1 LAQYWQRG
9 FAMVESNRFL
19 TVAERAARV
28 GGLVLQDWRGRFS
41 VREKG
46 PADLVTDADEAS
58 QEAVRQVILAEFPG
72 HDVLAEEDR
81 VLAERRS
88 EFRWIV
94 DPLDGTTNYVH
105 GVPHYAVSVALEHNG
120 QLVAAAVYD
129 PSADECF
136 TAGHRG
142 GAKLNRRPIR
152 ASDTTALS
160 EALVAVSFPAMVEP
174 GSRSLVDFEKLVVR
188 ARAVRRSGSAA
199 LNLCY
204 VASGRFDAYSA
215 RETRPWD
222 VAAGALLVQEAG
234 GSIVRI
240 DGRPFTVEKPQF
252 IATGT
257 VELNATLMALVG
269 DAR

>member
-1 LAQYWQRG
+1 MAEL
-9 FAMVESNRFL
+9 NRFL
-19 TVAERAARV
+19 IVAERAARV

-58 QEAVRQVILAEFPG
+58 QEAVRAVILAEFPA

-81 VLAERRS
+81 ALALRRS
-88 EFRWIV
+88 DYRWVV

-129 PSADECF
+129 PCADECF
-136 TAGHRG
+136 TAVHRE
-142 GAKLNRRPIR
+142 GARLNRRPMR

-160 EALVAVSFPAMVEP
+160 EALVAVSFPAIVEP
-174 GSRSLVDFEKLVVR
+174 GSRPLVDFEKLVVQ

-199 LNLCY
+199 LNLAY
-204 VASGRFDAYSA
+204 VAAGRFDAYSA

-234 GSIVRI
+234 GSIVGI
-240 DGRPFTVEKPQF
+240 DGRPFTIEKPQF

-257 VELNATLMALVG
+257 AELNATLISMIG
-269 DAR
+269 DAVDAR